1 MALYNLDNDY
11 EQEIAELF
19 EKLSTFEFDEINSIA
34 ICMVVNDGDVV
45 VAHNAE
51 NLRDMILM
59 SSYLQMAANS
69 RYNKMQQEA
78 IYENEVDEDDLDY
91 QSDIGLTD

>member
-1 MALYNLDNDY
+1 MALYNLDKDY

-19 EKLSTFEFDEINSIA
+19 EKLSEFEFDEINAIA

-45 VAHNAE
+45 VAHNTE

-59 SSYLQMAANS
+59 ASYLKMAANS
-69 RYNKMQQEA
+69 RYHSIRHE
-78 IYENEVDEDDLDY
+78 EVPKADDEECDY